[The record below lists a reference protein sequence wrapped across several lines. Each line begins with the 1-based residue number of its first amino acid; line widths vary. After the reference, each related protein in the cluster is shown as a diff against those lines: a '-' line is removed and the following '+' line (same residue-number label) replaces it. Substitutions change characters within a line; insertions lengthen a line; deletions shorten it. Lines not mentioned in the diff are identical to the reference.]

1 MLEHQKNKLE
11 QLELERLTIIKS
23 PKKQK
28 INKIQHLSHTV
39 PAMLNLGKGIKC
51 IKILLLQA

>member
-51 IKILLLQA
+51 IKILLL